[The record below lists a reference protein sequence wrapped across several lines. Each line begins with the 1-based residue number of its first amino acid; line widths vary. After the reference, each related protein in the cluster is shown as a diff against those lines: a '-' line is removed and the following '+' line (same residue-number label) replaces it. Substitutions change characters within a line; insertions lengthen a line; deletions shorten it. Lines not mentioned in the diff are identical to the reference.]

1 VIDCR
6 LPDDSD
12 SDEEDALKSSKEG
25 TPTSGDAIDTVS
37 DTATDA
43 KPVAG

>member
-1 VIDCR
+1 MDCR

-12 SDEEDALKSSKEG
+12 GDEEDALESSKEG
-25 TPTSGDAIDTVS
+25 KPTSGDARETVFES
-37 DTATDA
+37 VTDA